1 MTLRY
6 NTETVDEVRADIAP
20 LLALHYDELC
30 MHKDDMEL
38 APDWDRYYALE
49 QANRLLAFTVRDD
62 GALIGYAVFFVDVH
76 IHYAGTL
83 TAMNDVTFVHK
94 DYRSRSRAGLN
105 LIAYSEHQLKK
116 ICVKVKVIWHI
127 KFKLDWSPIL
137 LRRGY
142 TPEDFTV
149 SKIL

>member
-1 MTLRY
+1 MTITFA
-6 NTETVDEVRADIAP
+6 TETVDEVRGDIEP
-20 LLALHYDELC
+20 LLELHYEELC
-30 MHKDDMEL
+30 QHKEAMEL

-49 QANRLLAFTVRDD
+49 QANRLLAFTARDD
-62 GALIGYAVFFVDVH
+62 GVLIGYAVFFVDVH
-76 IHYAGTL
+76 IHYKGML
-83 TAMNDVTFVHK
+83 TAMNDVTFVHR
-94 DYRSRSRAGLN
+94 DYRSKTRAGLN
-105 LIAYSEHQLKK
+105 LIAYSEHELKK
-116 ICVKVKVIWHI
+116 VCVKVKVIWHI